1 MAFPW
6 VHKLKKS
13 SNDKASSLAKSKLS
27 ADNFDTRLESRPTPW
42 FPLIV
47 GGAMATLVVVCLG
60 AAALVQVD
68 QVVSLSGKLQPKR
81 STAAIRSTEA
91 GVILSVL
98 VKEGESVKQG
108 AAMVLLDPTIL
119 QGRQA
124 ALKDQKQE
132 LLMMANS
139 ELNRLRGAVGELK
152 AQRIGFEQSRSITK
166 YQLEQML
173 ILKSQGAASNFQVL
187 DYQKQ
192 LNDLD
197 SRLAANNQQQSKLEA
212 ESSQKAAELRQQEA
226 QNTANRVETG
236 ERLRRITLRAPVA
249 GTVLNLQAKD
259 GMVVNSSQ
267 DLLQL
272 VPTDSLVGSVF
283 VSNRDL
289 AFIRP
294 NQPAEVAV
302 AAYDRNKYGTLAAVV
317 TTIGTDSLPPN
328 ENWKEPHFPISLRL
342 AQQNINSVG
351 KKYPLQAGM
360 AITADIKL
368 EKRSLLELFFSNIAG
383 STLSVREMR

>member
-6 VHKLKKS
+6 IRKLKKS
-13 SNDKASSLAKSKLS
+13 SKSKPSSLAKSSLS

-108 AAMVLLDPTIL
+108 AALVLLDPTIL

-152 AQRIGFEQSRSITK
+152 AQRIGFEQSRS
-166 YQLEQML
+166 
-173 ILKSQGAASNFQVL
+173 G
-187 DYQKQ
+187 
-192 LNDLD
+192 
-197 SRLAANNQQQSKLEA
+197 
-212 ESSQKAAELRQQEA
+212 
-226 QNTANRVETG
+226 
-236 ERLRRITLRAPVA
+236 
-249 GTVLNLQAKD
+249 
-259 GMVVNSSQ
+259 
-267 DLLQL
+267 
-272 VPTDSLVGSVF
+272 
-283 VSNRDL
+283 
-289 AFIRP
+289 
-294 NQPAEVAV
+294 
-302 AAYDRNKYGTLAAVV
+302 
-317 TTIGTDSLPPN
+317 
-328 ENWKEPHFPISLRL
+328 FP
-342 AQQNINSVG
+342 
-351 KKYPLQAGM
+351 
-360 AITADIKL
+360 
-368 EKRSLLELFFSNIAG
+368 FSCQ
-383 STLSVREMR
+383 